1 MKVLTIFGTR
11 PEAIKMAPLVKLLN
25 GSKEFD
31 VKVVVTAQHRE
42 MLDQVLALFKIK
54 PDYDLNIMKKSQSL
68 TDITVNSLTGLEQIL
83 TKEKPDIVLV
93 HGDTTTTFVGALAAF
108 YQRPSIPIGHV
119 EAGLRSGDFQNPY
132 PEEANRVL
140 CDHISDIHYAPTEHS
155 RENLLREGVNPAK
168 IIVTGNTVVDALI
181 QIKEM
186 SKDLPLPV
194 ESKPGERIVTVTMH
208 RRESWGKP
216 LENVCM
222 AILRLVSDYPDVRII
237 FPWHMNPKVRSIIS
251 PILSGVDRVH
261 LVEPLD
267 YKDFINV
274 MAKSYFIMSDSGGI
288 QEEAASL
295 EVPVLLLRS
304 VTERPE
310 AISCGIVKMV
320 GTNEEEVYKNASEL
334 LSDSKKH
341 KAMIP
346 HTNPFGDGK
355 ACMRIR
361 DHLLTN
367 WR

>member
-11 PEAIKMAPLVKLLN
+11 PEAIKMAPLVKLLK
-25 GSKEFD
+25 GTKDFE
-31 VKVVVTAQHRE
+31 VIVVVTAQHRE
-42 MLDQVLALFKIK
+42 MLDQVLTLFKIK

-119 EAGLRSGDFQNPY
+119 EAGLRSYDFQNPY

-140 CDHISDIHYAPTEHS
+140 CDHLCNIHFAPTDNS
-155 RENLLREGVNPAK
+155 RDNLLKEGINSSKV
-168 IIVTGNTVVDALI
+168 IVTGNTVVDALI

-222 AILRLVSDYPDVRII
+222 AILRMVSDFPDVRVI
-237 FPWHMNPKVRSIIS
+237 FPWHMNPKVRAIIS

-274 MAKSYFIMSDSGGI
+274 MAKSFFIMSDSGGI

-320 GTNEEEVYKNASEL
+320 GTNEEDVYKNAFEL
-334 LSDSKKH
+334 LSDPKKH
-341 KAMIP
+341 QAMIP

-355 ACMRIR
+355 ASQKIR